1 MDAKPSIIQQKSFDF
16 SIRVIKMYQWLCDKH
31 KIYSL
36 ADQFLRSGT
45 SIGAN
50 VEEATGSISKR
61 EFAMKIGISYKEA
74 RETRYWIRLFGS
86 TGYLDEKTFQSI
98 LGDCDELVKIL
109 GSIQKST
116 YQNLEKERLEKSIS
130 KKTLN

>member
-1 MDAKPSIIQQKSFDF
+1 MDNKPSIIQQKSFEF
-16 SIRVIKMYQWLCDKH
+16 SIRVIKMYQWLCEKH

-50 VEEATGSISKR
+50 VEEATGSLSKR

-74 RETRYWIRLFGS
+74 RETRYWIRLFGA
-86 TGYLDEKTFQSI
+86 TGYLEDNMFKSI
-98 LGDCDELVKIL
+98 LADCDELVKIL

-116 YQNLEKERLEKSIS
+116 YENLEKERLEKKRS
-130 KKTLN
+130 

>member
-1 MDAKPSIIQQKSFDF
+1 MDTKPSIIQQKSFEF
-16 SIRVIKMYQWLCDKH
+16 SIRVVKMYQWLCDKH

-50 VEEATGSISKR
+50 VEEATGGISKK

-74 RETRYWIRLFGS
+74 REIRYWIRLFGA
-86 TGYLDEKTFQSI
+86 TGYLEDKMFQSI
-98 LGDCDELVKIL
+98 LADCEELVKIL

-116 YQNLEKERLEKSIS
+116 YENLEKERII
-130 KKTLN
+130 KKNN

>member
-1 MDAKPSIIQQKSFDF
+1 MDTKPSIIQQKSFEF
-16 SIRVIKMYQWLCDKH
+16 SIRVVKMYQWLCDKH

-50 VEEATGSISKR
+50 VEEATGGISKK

-74 RETRYWIRLFGS
+74 REIRYWIRLFGA
-86 TGYLDEKTFQSI
+86 TGYLEDKMFQSI
-98 LGDCDELVKIL
+98 LADCEELVKIL

-116 YQNLEKERLEKSIS
+116 YENLEKERII
-130 KKTLN
+130 KKQN